1 MIALFLQPSNQ
12 DTTKYNLD
20 EVAYLYF
27 SVNIL
32 KLMQITSTLLG
43 LFCISL
49 SQNMHRNISKLKT
62 LLIYLARLKLHH
74 TKYACTW
81 KTPRISLSTSGKS
94 SKLRS
99 KTKFGQN
106 TRQAFFRSSRL
117 DEILDSRLQK
127 LISNNCCW
135 LSWRIWAFST
145 PNFNSFNLQNYM
157 QHKFTG
163 YNNDERLLY
172 CTLVLVFISVIHI
185 FNDVILG
192 V

>member
-1 MIALFLQPSNQ
+1 
-12 DTTKYNLD
+12 
-20 EVAYLYF
+20 
-27 SVNIL
+27 
-32 KLMQITSTLLG
+32 MQITSTLLG
-43 LFCISL
+43 LFCIVL

-145 PNFNSFNLQNYM
+145 SYFNSFKLENYM
-157 QHKFTG
+157 QHKFTD
-163 YNNDERLLY
+163 YNNYELCY
-172 CTLVLVFISVIHI
+172 TLVLVFISVIHI
-185 FNDVILG
+185 FNDVILFKLARLPFG
-192 V
+192 RRWAIR